1 MRGGGNS
8 GSRGTISFMVRLLET
23 VHPSDTSSE
32 VKLFQDGKSFFQSIA
47 SAAIRL
53 LLKQRSESR
62 LAHSCNLKL
71 S

>member
-1 MRGGGNS
+1 
-8 GSRGTISFMVRLLET
+8 MVRLLET